1 MEGRH
6 YEGGGGDHF
15 STSVEIER
23 DEDADEHHN
32 QMSEVQYIEV
42 AANGEYEQTKLV
54 VEGVD
59 SGSFKLVFFHPTSLD
74 KDPWPTVDIPA
85 DATAA
90 QVKAAIQ
97 NWYYTVPCEGLSNH
111 ACHQIGWR
119 YFDMHPNYLEVT
131 LEKFDID
138 GNPPE
143 ASDEYPYKE
152 ETEVYKHVYTIMP
165 KRLRNGKYMSSV
177 MVMKNPDTQA
187 NIQYILPAE
196 EGGRISNKPLS
207 GAFIIDC
214 IGTDGM
220 VSNSWEY
227 PAHSNINRISQW
239 LQMSC
244 FGLRDKIQVWED
256 PKFNYWGH
264 GRAFWIRFNGKTGNM
279 GQVKIRSGVNTPLGG
294 D

>member
-32 QMSEVQYIEV
+32 QMSEIQYIEV
-42 AANGEYEQTKLV
+42 AANGEFEQTKLV

-59 SGSFKLVFFHPTSLD
+59 SGTFKLVFFHPTSLD
-74 KDPWPTVDIPA
+74 KDPWPTVDIA
-85 DATAA
+85 ANATAA

-97 NWYYTVPCEGLSNH
+97 NWYYTVPCEGLSNN
-111 ACHQIGWR
+111 ACRRIGWR
-119 YFDMHPNYLEVT
+119 YFDLHPNYLDVT

-138 GNPPE
+138 GNPSA

-165 KRLRNGKYMSSV
+165 KRLRNGKYMSNV
-177 MVMKNPDTQA
+177 MVIKNPDTQA

-196 EGGRISNKPLS
+196 EGGRISDKPLS
-207 GAFIIDC
+207 GHFIINC

-220 VSNSWEY
+220 MSNSWEY
-227 PAHSNINRISQW
+227 PAHSHISRISQW

-244 FGLRDKIQVWED
+244 FGLRDKI
-256 PKFNYWGH
+256 
-264 GRAFWIRFNGKTGNM
+264 
-279 GQVKIRSGVNTPLGG
+279 
-294 D
+294 